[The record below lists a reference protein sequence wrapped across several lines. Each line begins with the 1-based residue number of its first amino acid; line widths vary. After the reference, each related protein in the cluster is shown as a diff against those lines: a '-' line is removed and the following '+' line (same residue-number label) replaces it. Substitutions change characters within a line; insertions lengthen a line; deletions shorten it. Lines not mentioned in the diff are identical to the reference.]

1 MNTGSNFDAIRRKAV
16 LLGLMDNTAEAESM
30 EQRQMLSLMFSSGFS
45 TATSE
50 TEDAGRG
57 VGMDIIKETV
67 QNMGGRI
74 SVATG
79 AESYTRFSLT
89 FPKA

>member
-1 MNTGSNFDAIRRKAV
+1 MNTDSNFDAIRRKAI
-16 LLGLMDNTAEAESM
+16 LLGLMDTAEAESM

>member
-1 MNTGSNFDAIRRKAV
+1 MNTDSNFDAIRRKAI
-16 LLGLMDNTAEAESM
+16 LLGLMDTAEAESM

-67 QNMGGRI
+67 QNMSGRI
-74 SVATG
+74 SVATD